1 MIREFRLF
9 LDPVDG
15 LEKWLNKKAKEGLRL
30 SKVQR
35 CIYEFERCKPGQY
48 QYAVDYIGN
57 KSDAERKEYESLLDE
72 IGIRYFEK
80 PLNLG
85 QFAVGKIR
93 YRPYANKGGKWA
105 TSRGMINRELLIL
118 EKKNDGKPLSVYTNI
133 EDKIAA
139 LRERRKPLFYLI
151 VFVLLMGLYVF
162 FFGRPLYNISILGS
176 WISSSLGTVIL
187 WILLGVICAIS
198 IVRTVQISLSI
209 KSLKEKRNILE

>member
-9 LDPVDG
+9 LNPVDG

-118 EKKNDGKPLSVYTNI
+118 EKKNDGKPFEIYSNI
-133 EDKIAA
+133 EDRIAA
-139 LRERRKPLFYLI
+139 LRERRKPHFYLI
-151 VFVLLMGLYVF
+151 GFVLLMGSYIH
-162 FFGRPLYNISILGS
+162 FFGRPSGS
-176 WISSSLGTVIL
+176 VSLLKGSAGSSLGTVVP
-187 WILLGVICAIS
+187 WTLLAIIGATS
-198 IVRTVQISLSI
+198 IARIMQLSLSI
-209 KSLKEKRNILE
+209 KSLKEKGRIFE